1 MLVLS
6 LMLSV
11 VLLVGLADPGGA
23 GPPRVTTTPAPVGM
37 LPVAY
42 GDAQIDVPSAWSL
55 VADGASACGASTG
68 VIVLGDGSWCPPSMN
83 QPPRPGT
90 TIVTLRRIPPPS
102 TLPSGHAVRGLSA
115 PGELAFTANG
125 IRVYAPGVAP
135 VFVAPAL
142 RTEITVSGPVPTAV
156 LHSLSYSP
164 RAVVLAPHPARRTP
178 RSWRRISSAGLHL
191 SVPPSWPVQRTTYAP
206 GCQSDVML
214 TNPGV
219 ILASQ
224 PPQPVSCPLPRADT
238 EPVPQV
244 AGVEVDGFAAGPVST
259 CTGPHAINGLPV
271 CIPAAPA
278 SGVLILVAHPRG
290 RAPVTVK
297 LGLFGRGLVDAT
309 ILSSLS

>member
-1 MLVLS
+1 MT
-6 LMLSV
+6 
-11 VLLVGLADPGGA
+11 A
-23 GPPRVTTTPAPVGM
+23 TPVPVGM

-102 TLPSGHAVRGLSA
+102 TLPSGHTVRGLSA
-115 PGELAFTANG
+115 SGELAFTASG

-142 RTEITVSGPVPTAV
+142 ATEIAMSGPVPTAV

-164 RAVVLAPHPARRTP
+164 RAVVLGAHLARRTP
-178 RSWRRISSAGLHL
+178 GSWRRISFAGLHL

-214 TNPGV
+214 TYPGV

-224 PPQPVSCPLPRADT
+224 PPQPVSCPLPRA
-238 EPVPQV
+238 EIAPVPQV
-244 AGVEVDGFAAGPVST
+244 AGVEVDGFTAGRGSP
-259 CTGPHAINGLPV
+259 CTGPHAMNALPI
-271 CIPAAPA
+271 CIHPVPA
-278 SGVLILVAHPRG
+278 SGVLILDAHPRG

-309 ILSSLS
+309 IVSSLS